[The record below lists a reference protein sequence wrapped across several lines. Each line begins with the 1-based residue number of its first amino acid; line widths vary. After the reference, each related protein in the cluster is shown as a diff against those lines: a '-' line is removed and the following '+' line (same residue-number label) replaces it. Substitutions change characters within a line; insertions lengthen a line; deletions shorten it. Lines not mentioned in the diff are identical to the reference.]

1 MGNLNDLFNPGSIA
15 LIGASDKEGSV
26 GRIALTNLVKVKDRK
41 IFPVNPYKN
50 SVLGLECFKDI
61 AGIGEPVDCA
71 VIAVPAKEVPGVIE
85 ACGKAGI
92 GGAVVFS
99 AGFNEIGEEGRLL
112 EQQVAALRRQY
123 GMRILGPNCLGFVRP
138 NAGLNATFMR
148 ISPPS
153 GHIAFISQSG
163 ALGSAILDWAVDE
176 HVGFSMFASIGA
188 MMDVDFGDLIDFLGE
203 DDDTRSILI
212 YMEGVGNAKK
222 FMSAARAF
230 AMHKPII
237 IIKPGRFAESAKAA
251 RSHTGS
257 MAGDDA
263 IYEAA
268 FERVGVVR
276 VKEISDLFNVA
287 EILDSR
293 KLPTGPRLAIVT
305 AAGGPG
311 VMATDALLDNGGQLA
326 TLSDLTI
333 KDLNLALPPFW
344 SKGNPIDVLGD
355 ADADRYGKAIRIC
368 LDDGGIDGIL
378 VIYVPTDTAPSDE
391 VARAVIENAKDTSK
405 PVIAAW
411 IGGKKVRN
419 AMETLAQHNVPSYG
433 TPEEAVK
440 AYLYMHWYKKNL
452 ELLYET
458 PAELPFQETL
468 QMQTRDLFKMILKEK
483 TRLKALIRKAIGEG
497 RTLLNEG
504 ESKAFLAAYRIPTT
518 TPSIVHN
525 EEEALAIARNIG
537 YPVVIKI
544 VSPDI
549 THKTDVGG
557 VTVGIRSKEQLKQ
570 AYGYMMTTV
579 KERAPKAMIEG
590 ISVQK
595 MIEDIDY
602 EVILGSKKDKDFG
615 SVILF
620 GMGGITAELMRD
632 FSIGF
637 PPLNRT
643 LAKRLME
650 ETRAYKLIQGWRGE
664 TPVNLDELE
673 TMLVLFSYLVVGF
686 PEIAEIDINPLAISR
701 GKVCA
706 VDARIILDGD
716 YRESASPYPH
726 LVISPY
732 PISFVTQSKLP
743 DGTGIVIRPIMPEDE
758 PLEREFLATL
768 SDESRRTRFFSVFKN
783 VSHDWLVMFCNIDYD
798 RHIAMV
804 AETTEKGKRR
814 IVGVVRLIL
823 DPDLNS
829 GEVAALVHDRF
840 QRKGLGQRLMERVVE
855 IARRKGLQEIHG
867 EVLTDNQK
875 MLGLCKKLGFITRL
889 LPGGITKISLQLK

>member
-1 MGNLNDLFNPGSIA
+1 MGNLNNLFNPKGIA
-15 LIGASDKEGSV
+15 VIGASDREGSV
-26 GRIALTNLVKVKDRK
+26 GRIALTNLIQAKDRK
-41 IFPVNPYKN
+41 IFPVNPHKN
-50 SVLGLECFKDI
+50 SVLGRECFKDI
-61 AGIGEPVDCA
+61 TSIGEPVDCA
-71 VIAVPAKEVPGVIE
+71 VIAAPAKEVPGLIE
-85 ACGKAGI
+85 ACGKAGV
-92 GGAVVFS
+92 GGAVIFS
-99 AGFNEIGEEGRLL
+99 AGFKEIGEEGMLL
-112 EQQVAALRRQY
+112 EQQVAALKKQY

-148 ISPPS
+148 TSPPS
-153 GHIAFISQSG
+153 GHIAFVSQSG

-176 HVGFSMFASIGA
+176 HVGFSMFASVGA

-203 DDDTRSILI
+203 DNHTRSILI

-237 IIKPGRFAESAKAA
+237 IIKPGRFTESAKAA

-293 KLPTGPRLAIVT
+293 KLPGGPRLAIVT

-311 VMATDALLDNGGQLA
+311 VMATDGLLDNGGQLA
-326 TLSDLTI
+326 KLSDLTI
-333 KDLNLALPPFW
+333 EQLNGVLPPFW

-355 ADADRYGKAIRIC
+355 ADASRYGKAIRIC
-368 LDDGGIDGIL
+368 LDDAGIDGIL
-378 VIYVPTDTAPSDE
+378 VIYVPMDIAPPDD
-391 VARAVIENAKDTSK
+391 VARAVIENAKNTWK

-411 IGGKKVRN
+411 IGGKKVRD
-419 AMETLAQHNVPSYG
+419 AMETLARNNVPNYG

-440 AYLYMHWYKKNL
+440 AYLYMYWYKKDL

-458 PAELPFQETL
+458 PAELPVQEAL
-468 QMQTRDLFKMILKEK
+468 QMDRRELFKMILGEK
-483 TRLKALIRKAIGEG
+483 VRLKALIQKVMAEG

-504 ESKAFLAAYRIPTT
+504 ESKAFLAAYHIPTT
-518 TPSIVHN
+518 IPSTAHN
-525 EEEALAIARNIG
+525 EEEALDTASKIG
-537 YPVVIKI
+537 FPVVIKI

-557 VTVGIRSKEQLKQ
+557 VAVGIRSEEQLKQ
-570 AYGYMMTTV
+570 AYERMMATV
-579 KERAPKAMIEG
+579 KERAPKATIEG
-590 ISVQK
+590 ISVQR

-620 GMGGITAELMRD
+620 GMGGITAELIED

-650 ETRAYKLIQGWRGE
+650 ETRAYKLVQGWRGK

-673 TMLVLFSYLVVGF
+673 TILVLFSYLVVGF
-686 PEIAEIDINPLAISR
+686 PEIAEIDINPLAVSM

-706 VDARIILDGD
+706 IDARIILDGD

-732 PISFVTQSKLP
+732 PISHVMQSKLT
-743 DGTGIVIRPIMPEDE
+743 DGTDIVIRPIMPEDE
-758 PLEREFLATL
+758 PLERQFLATL
-768 SDESRRTRFFSVFKN
+768 SDESRRTRFFSAFKE
-783 VSHDWLVMFCNIDYD
+783 VTHDWLVMFCNIDYD

-804 AETTEKGKRR
+804 AETTEKGERK
-814 IVGVVRLIL
+814 IMGVVRLIL

-829 GEVAALVHDRF
+829 GEIAALVHDRF
-840 QRKGLGQRLMERVVE
+840 QRKGVGKRLMQRVIE
-855 IARRKGLQEIHG
+855 IARRKGLDEIRG
-867 EVLTDNQK
+867 EVLTDNSN
-875 MLGLCKKLGFITRL
+875 MLGLCKKLGFATKRLPDGITRIT
-889 LPGGITKISLQLK
+889 LPLK

>member
-1 MGNLNDLFNPGSIA
+1 MGNLNSIFNPGSIV

-26 GRIALTNLVKVKDRK
+26 GRIIFTNLLRAKGRK
-41 IFPVNPYKN
+41 IFPINPHKKTL
-50 SVLGLECFKDI
+50 LGLECFKDI
-61 AGIGEPVDCA
+61 SSISDHIDLA
-71 VIAVPAKEVPGVIE
+71 VIATPAKEVPELVE
-85 ACGKAGI
+85 ECGRAGI
-92 GGAVVFS
+92 GGAVIIS
-99 AGFNEIGEEGRLL
+99 AGFKEAGEEGKLL
-112 EQQVAALRRQY
+112 EQRITAARKKY
-123 GMRILGPNCLGFVRP
+123 GMRILGPNCLGFIRP
-138 NAGLNATFMR
+138 NAGLNSTFLKMK
-148 ISPPS
+148 PPS
-153 GHIAFISQSG
+153 GNIAFISQSG
-163 ALGSAILDWAVDE
+163 ALGSAILDWAVDK
-176 HVGFSMFASIGA
+176 HVGFSMFASLGSMI
-188 MMDVDFGDLIDFLGE
+188 DVDFGDLIDFLG
-203 DDDTRSILI
+203 DDGDTRSILL
-212 YMEGVGNAKK
+212 YMEGIGNAKK
-222 FMSAARAF
+222 FMSAARSF

-237 IIKPGRFAESAKAA
+237 ILKPGRFTESAKAA
-251 RSHTGS
+251 QSHTGA

-268 FERVGVVR
+268 FKRAGAVR
-276 VKEISDLFNVA
+276 VKEIADLFDAA

-368 LDDGGIDGIL
+368 MDDGGIDGIL

-411 IGGKKVRN
+411 IGGKKVLN
-419 AMETLAQHNVPSYG
+419 AMETLAQHNVPNYG
-433 TPEEAVK
+433 TPEEAAK
-440 AYLYMHWYKKNL
+440 AYLYMYWYKKNL

-458 PAELPFQETL
+458 PAELPVQETP
-468 QMQTRDLFKMILKEK
+468 QMDSRELFKMILGEK
-483 TRLKALIRKAIGEG
+483 ARLKALIQKVMAEG
-497 RTLLNEG
+497 RTFLNED
-504 ESKAFLAAYRIPTT
+504 ESKAFLAAYHIPTT
-518 TPSIVHN
+518 IPSTAHN
-525 EEEALAIARNIG
+525 EEEALAIAGKIG
-537 YPVVIKI
+537 FPVVIKI

-557 VTVGIRSKEQLKQ
+557 VAVGIRSEEQLKQ
-570 AYGYMMTTV
+570 AYKRMMATV
-579 KERAPKAMIEG
+579 KGRAPKAMIEG

-595 MIEDIDY
+595 MIEEIDY

-620 GMGGITAELMRD
+620 GMGGITAELIED

-650 ETRAYKLIQGWRGE
+650 ETRAYKLVQGWRGK
-664 TPVNLDELE
+664 TKVNLDELE
-673 TMLVLFSYLVVGF
+673 TILVLFSYLVVGF
-686 PEIAEIDINPLAISR
+686 PEIAEIDINPLAVSK
-701 GKVCA
+701 GEVCA
-706 VDARIILDGD
+706 IDARIILDGD
-716 YRESASPYPH
+716 YQESASPYPH

-732 PISFVTQSKLP
+732 PISLVMQSKLS
-743 DGTGIVIRPIMPEDE
+743 DGTDIVIRPIMPEDE

-768 SDESRRTRFFSVFKN
+768 SDESRRTRFLSAFKN
-783 VSHDWLVMFCNIDYD
+783 ISHEWLVMFCNIDYD

-804 AETTEKGKRR
+804 AEMTEKGERK
-814 IVGVVRLIL
+814 IIGVVRLIL
-823 DPDLNS
+823 DSDLKS

-855 IARRKGLQEIHG
+855 IARRKGLHEIHG
-867 EVLTDNQK
+867 EVLTDNHK
-875 MLGLCKKLGFITRL
+875 MLGLCKKLGFITKL
-889 LPGGITKISLQLK
+889 LPGGITRITLPLK

>member
-1 MGNLNDLFNPGSIA
+1 MGNLNNLFNPKGIA
-15 LIGASDKEGSV
+15 VIGASDREGSV
-26 GRIALTNLVKVKDRK
+26 GRIALTNLLQAKDRK
-41 IFPVNPYKN
+41 IFPVNPHKN
-50 SVLGLECFKDI
+50 SVLGRECFKDI
-61 AGIGEPVDCA
+61 TSIGKPVDCA
-71 VIAVPAKEVPGVIE
+71 VIAAPAKEVPGLIE
-85 ACGKAGI
+85 ACGKAGV
-92 GGAVVFS
+92 GGAVIFS
-99 AGFNEIGEEGRLL
+99 AGFKEIGEEGMLL
-112 EQQVAALRRQY
+112 EQQVAALKKQY

-148 ISPPS
+148 TSPPS
-153 GHIAFISQSG
+153 GHIAFVSQSG

-176 HVGFSMFASIGA
+176 HVGFSMFASVGA

-203 DDDTRSILI
+203 DNDTRSILI

-237 IIKPGRFAESAKAA
+237 IIKPGRFTESAKAA

-293 KLPTGPRLAIVT
+293 KLPGGPRLAIVT

-326 TLSDLTI
+326 KLSDLTI
-333 KDLNLALPPFW
+333 EQLNGVLPPFW

-355 ADADRYGKAIRIC
+355 ADASRYGKAIKIC
-368 LDDGGIDGIL
+368 LDDAGIDGIM
-378 VIYVPTDTAPSDE
+378 VIYVPMEIAPPDD
-391 VARAVIENAKDTSK
+391 VARAVIENAKNTWK

-411 IGGKKVRN
+411 IGGKKVRD
-419 AMETLAQHNVPSYG
+419 AMETLARNNVPNYG

-440 AYLYMHWYKKNL
+440 AYLYMYWYKKDL

-458 PAELPFQETL
+458 PAELPVQETP
-468 QMQTRDLFKMILKEK
+468 QMDRRELFKMILGEK
-483 TRLKALIRKAIGEG
+483 ARLKALIRKVMAEG

-504 ESKAFLAAYRIPTT
+504 ESKAFLAAYHIPTT
-518 TPSIVHN
+518 IPSTAHN
-525 EEEALAIARNIG
+525 EEEALAIASKIG
-537 YPVVIKI
+537 FPVVIKI

-557 VTVGIRSKEQLKQ
+557 VAVGIRTEEQLKQ
-570 AYGYMMTTV
+570 AYERMMATV

-590 ISVQK
+590 ISVQR

-602 EVILGSKKDKDFG
+602 ELILGSKKDKDFG

-620 GMGGITAELMRD
+620 GMGGITAELIED

-650 ETRAYKLIQGWRGE
+650 ETRAYKLVQGWRGK

-673 TMLVLFSYLVVGF
+673 TILVLFSYLVVGF
-686 PEIAEIDINPLAISR
+686 PEIAEIDINPLAVSM

-706 VDARIILDGD
+706 IDARIILDGD

-732 PISFVTQSKLP
+732 PISQVMQSKLT
-743 DGTGIVIRPIMPEDE
+743 DGTDIVIRPIMPEDE

-768 SDESRRTRFFSVFKN
+768 SDESRRTRFFSAFKE
-783 VSHDWLVMFCNIDYD
+783 VTHDWLVMFCNIDYD

-804 AETTEKGKRR
+804 AETTEKGERK
-814 IVGVVRLIL
+814 IMGVVRLIL

-829 GEVAALVHDRF
+829 GEIAALVHDRF
-840 QRKGLGQRLMERVVE
+840 QRKGVGQRLMQRVIE
-855 IARRKGLQEIHG
+855 IARRKGLDEIHG
-867 EVLTDNQK
+867 EVLTDNRN
-875 MLGLCKKLGFITRL
+875 MLGLCKKLGFATKRLPDGITRIT
-889 LPGGITKISLQLK
+889 LPLK